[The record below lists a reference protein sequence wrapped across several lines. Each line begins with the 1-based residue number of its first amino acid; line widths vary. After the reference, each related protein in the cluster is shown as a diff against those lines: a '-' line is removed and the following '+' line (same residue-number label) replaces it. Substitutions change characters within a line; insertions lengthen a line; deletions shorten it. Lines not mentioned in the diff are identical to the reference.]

1 MAARTVRGACP
12 HDCPDTCAMHV
23 TVEDG
28 RAVKVGGDPEH
39 PITVGFLCGKVSN
52 YLDRVYSDER
62 VLHPLVREGGSLRRA
77 SWDEALDRVAD
88 GLAHAREEFGG
99 ESILPYSYMGTQ
111 GLIQGNVMSARL
123 MNALGAS
130 NLERTICATA
140 GYTGTLMTHGVS
152 PEVDPEEWPNAR
164 YVIVWGWNP
173 LSTAPHLW
181 RKLLD
186 ARAAG
191 ARLVVV
197 DPFRSRTARVADE
210 HLRPLP
216 GTDAALAIGMMRAI
230 VDAGLQDE
238 EWCRAHADGYDELL
252 ASLEGQ
258 SVEDCAAICG
268 VPAEDIARVGREF
281 ASSPPALLRLGVG
294 AQRHMGAPTAYSTI
308 ASLPALTGAWRDR
321 GGGCSYIPV
330 ATAAAV
336 SDYHLQREDLR
347 PGPVRTIN
355 MSRLGE
361 ALTDPALDPP
371 VKAFVCWNSNPATIA
386 PDQERVLEGLRRDD
400 LFVVVLEQFMTD
412 TAALADVVLP
422 ATTQLEH
429 LDVLF
434 SWGHHYLTWNEPAI
448 DPLGEAKPNTEAFR
462 LIAARM
468 GLSDPCF
475 GDSDRELVDALLADF
490 DEGALRTRGWQKID
504 LGQGPVPHA
513 SGGFGTET
521 GRVALHADYLPPV
534 EVADA
539 ALAERFPLAMITPKT
554 HLFLNS
560 TFANQARQHAAQPSP
575 EVVLSP
581 LDAASRGVADGGQ
594 VRVFNDRGSFLC
606 GARVSDDARPGVV
619 VAPMGWWNADYAE
632 GRSAQ
637 ATTSQALTE
646 LGQAPT
652 FNDNRVE
659 VEALP

>member
-1 MAARTVRGACP
+1 MATRLVRGACP

-23 TVEDG
+23 TVKDG
-28 RAVKVGGDPEH
+28 RATKVTGDPDH

-62 VLHPLVREGGSLRRA
+62 VLHPLVRSGGELRRA
-77 SWDEALDRVAD
+77 SWDEALDRVAA
-88 GLAHAREEFGG
+88 GLTRARDEFGG

-111 GLIQGNVMSARL
+111 GLIQGDVMSARV
-123 MNALGAS
+123 MNALGATD
-130 NLERTICATA
+130 LERTICATA
-140 GYTGTLMTHGVS
+140 GYTGTLMTHGLS
-152 PEVDPEEWPNAR
+152 PEVDPEEWPHAR

-186 ARAAG
+186 ARANG

-216 GTDAALAIGMMRAI
+216 GTDAVLAIGMMRAI
-230 VDAGLQDE
+230 VDSGLHDE
-238 EWCRAHADGYDELL
+238 EWCRAHADGYEQLL
-252 ASLEGQ
+252 DSLSRT
-258 SVEDCAAICG
+258 SVEECAAICG
-268 VPAEDIARVGREF
+268 VPADDIARVGREF
-281 ASSPPALLRLGVG
+281 ASVRPALLRLGVG
-294 AQRHMGAPTAYSTI
+294 AQRHLGAPTAYSTI
-308 ASLPALTGAWRDR
+308 SSLPALTGAWRDR
-321 GGGCSYIPV
+321 GGGCSYIPL

-336 SDYHLQREDLR
+336 SDYALKREDLR

-355 MSRLGE
+355 MSQLGE

-371 VKAFVCWNSNPATIA
+371 VKALVCWNSNPAAIA

-412 TAALADVVLP
+412 TAQHADVVLP

-429 LDVLF
+429 RDVLF
-434 SWGHHYLTWNEPAI
+434 SWGHHYLTWNEPATE
-448 DPLGEAKPNTEAFR
+448 PVGEAKPNTETFR
-462 LIAARM
+462 LIAAAL
-468 GLSDPCF
+468 GFDDPCF
-475 GDSDRELVDALLADF
+475 KDSDEELVDALLADF
-490 DEGALRTRGWQKID
+490 DEGDLRTRGWRKID

-521 GRVALHADYLPPV
+521 GRVTLHADYLPPG
-534 EVADA
+534 EVADS

-560 TFANQARQHAAQPSP
+560 TFANQQRQHAAQPAP

-581 LDAASRGVADGGQ
+581 SDAALRGVENGGR
-594 VRVFNDRGSFLC
+594 VRVFNDRGSFSC
-606 GARVSDDARPGVV
+606 AARVSDDARPGVV
-619 VAPMGWWNADYAE
+619 VAPMGWWNADYAD

-637 ATTSQALTE
+637 ATTSQTLTE
-646 LGQAPT
+646 LGHAPT

-659 VEALP
+659 VEAL

>member
-1 MAARTVRGACP
+1 MALVRGACP

-28 RAVKVGGDPEH
+28 RAVKVAGDPEH

-52 YLDRVYSDER
+52 YLDRVYSEDR
-62 VLHPLVREGGSLRRA
+62 VLHPLVRDAGGELRQA
-77 SWDEALDRVAD
+77 SWDEALDRVAEN
-88 GLAHAREEFGG
+88 LTAARDEFGG

-111 GLIQGNVMSARL
+111 GLIQGDVMSARV

-130 NLERTICATA
+130 ALERTICATA
-140 GYTGTLMTHGVS
+140 GYTGTLMTHGLS
-152 PEVDPEEWPNAR
+152 PEVDPEEWHNAR

-173 LSTAPHLW
+173 ISTAPHLW

-216 GTDAALAIGMMRAI
+216 GTDAVLAIGMMRAV
-230 VDAGLQDE
+230 VDAGLHDD
-238 EWCRAHADGYDELL
+238 EWCRAHADGYEELL
-252 ASLEGQ
+252 ASLERQ
-258 SVEDCAAICG
+258 SVEECAAVCG
-268 VPAEDIARVGREF
+268 VPAAEIARVGCEF
-281 ASSPPALLRLGVG
+281 ASTRPALVRLGVG

-321 GGGCSYIPV
+321 GGGCSYIPL

-336 SDYHLQREDLR
+336 TDFALKREDLR

-355 MSRLGE
+355 MSQLGS
-361 ALTDPALDPP
+361 ALTGSLEPP
-371 VKAFVCWNSNPATIA
+371 VKAFVCWNSNPAAIA
-386 PDQERVLEGLRRDD
+386 PDQERVLEGLRRSD

-429 LDVLF
+429 RDVLF

-448 DPLGEAKPNTEAFR
+448 EPLGEAKPNTETFR
-462 LIAARM
+462 LLAARL
-468 GLSDPCF
+468 GLDDPCF
-475 GDSDRELVDALLADF
+475 KDSDQELVDALLAGF
-490 DEGALRTRGWQKID
+490 DEGSLRSVGWHKID

-521 GRVALHADYLPPV
+521 GRVALHADYLPPA

-560 TFANQARQHAAQPSP
+560 TFANQRRQHAAQPAP
-575 EVVLSP
+575 EVVLHP
-581 LDAASRGVADGGQ
+581 DDAGVRGVEDGGR
-594 VRVFNDRGSFLC
+594 VRVFNARGSFSC
-606 GARVSDDARPGVV
+606 AARISDDARPGVL
-619 VAPMGWWNADYAE
+619 VAPMGWWNTDYQD
-632 GRSAQ
+632 GRSGQ

-646 LGQAPT
+646 LGHAPT

-659 VEALP
+659 VEAL

>member
-1 MAARTVRGACP
+1 
-12 HDCPDTCAMHV
+12 MHV
-23 TVEDG
+23 TVADG
-28 RAVKVGGDPEH
+28 RAVKVAGDPDH

-52 YLDRVYSDER
+52 YLDRVYSDQR
-62 VLHPLVREGGSLRRA
+62 ILAPLVREGGELRPA

-88 GLAHAREEFGG
+88 GLDRARDEFGG

-111 GLIQGNVMSARL
+111 GLIQGDVMSARV
-123 MNALGAS
+123 MNALGATA
-130 NLERTICATA
+130 LERTICATA
-140 GYTGTLMTHGVS
+140 GYTGTAMTHGVS

-164 YVIVWGWNP
+164 YVLVWGWNP

-191 ARLVVV
+191 ARIVVI
-197 DPFRSRTARVADE
+197 DPFRSRTARVADQ
-210 HLRPLP
+210 HLTPLP
-216 GTDAALAIGMMRAI
+216 GTDAALAIGMMRTI
-230 VDAGLQDE
+230 VDAGLHDE
-238 EWCRAHADGYDELL
+238 DWCRAHTEGYDELL
-252 ASLEGQ
+252 AQLAEHT
-258 SVEDCAAICG
+258 VESCSRICG
-268 VPAEDIARVGREF
+268 VPPDDIERVGREF
-281 ASSPPALLRLGVG
+281 ASIRPALLRLGVG
-294 AQRHMGAPTAYSTI
+294 AQRHMGAPAAYSTI

-321 GGGCSYIPV
+321 GGGCSYIPL

-336 SDYHLQREDLR
+336 SDYSLKREDLR

-355 MSRLGE
+355 MSQLGQ

-371 VKAFVCWNSNPATIA
+371 VKAFVCWNSNPAAIA

-412 TAALADVVLP
+412 TAAHADVVLP

-448 DPLGEAKPNTEAFR
+448 EPLGEAKPNTESFR
-462 LIAARM
+462 LIAARL
-468 GLSDPCF
+468 GLDDPCF
-475 GDSDRELVDALLADF
+475 RESDRELVDALLAGF
-490 DEGALRTRGWQKID
+490 DEGDLRTRGWRKID
-504 LGQGPVPHA
+504 LGQGPIPHA
-513 SGGFGTET
+513 EGRFGTET
-521 GRVALHADYLPPV
+521 GKLALHADYLPPV
-534 EVADA
+534 EVADER
-539 ALAERFPLAMITPKT
+539 LAERFPLAMITPKT

-560 TFANQARQHAAQPSP
+560 TFANQRRQRSAQPAP

-581 LDAASRGVADGGQ
+581 VDAGVRGVADGGQ
-594 VRVFNDRGSFLC
+594 VRVFNSRGSFSC
-606 GARVSDDARPGVV
+606 TVRVSDDARPGVL
-619 VAPMGWWNADYAE
+619 VAPMGWWNSDYAD
-632 GRSAQ
+632 GRSGQ

-646 LGQAPT
+646 LGHAPT

-659 VEALP
+659 VEAL